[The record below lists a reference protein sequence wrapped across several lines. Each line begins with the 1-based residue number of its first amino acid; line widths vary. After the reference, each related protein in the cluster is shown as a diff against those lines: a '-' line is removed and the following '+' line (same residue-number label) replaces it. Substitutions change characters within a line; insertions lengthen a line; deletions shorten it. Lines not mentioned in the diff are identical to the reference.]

1 MSGCIAK
8 GAKDAVDATDGAD
21 AVSGTG
27 GMVRMLSVAPVVMS
41 VPPGM
46 SWAPRRCLGCQASS
60 LFSWAAKSC
69 QFPLL
74 GGAATCSESF
84 VICFFKSYP

>member
-1 MSGCIAK
+1 MSGCIAE
-8 GAKDAVDATDGAD
+8 GAKDAKDGAD
-21 AVSGTG
+21 AVGGTG
-27 GMVRMLSVAPVVMS
+27 GDNSATGRNVP

-46 SWAPRRCLGCQASS
+46 SWAPRWCLGCQASS

-69 QFPLL
+69 QFPVL

-84 VICFFKSYP
+84 VI